1 MIDHPLHSP
10 LWHALGGSLAS
21 HSRVVGGVRFLDP
34 EFETVA
40 AMQHVTPANVTALIS
55 AMPHGSQM
63 LVIAPERIETN
74 AELDVVNVKPL
85 LQMVAE
91 RLVPIDGVAVAD
103 LGPANLPQML
113 ALVELARPGPLG
125 RRAFEMGGFR
135 GIFDGETLVA
145 MVGERLHL
153 MASQRSQASAP
164 TPTSGVGA
172 TRSLS
177 SPP

>member
-1 MIDHPLHSP
+1 
-10 LWHALGGSLAS
+10 
-21 HSRVVGGVRFLDP
+21 
-34 EFETVA
+34 
-40 AMQHVTPANVTALIS
+40 
-55 AMPHGSQM
+55 
-63 LVIAPERIETN
+63 
-74 AELDVVNVKPL
+74 
-85 LQMVAE
+85 
-91 RLVPIDGVAVAD
+91 
-103 LGPANLPQML
+103 
-113 ALVELARPGPLG
+113 
-125 RRAFEMGGFR
+125 MGGFR